1 MSADA
6 RRILQCA
13 EEFRRAGIKLE
24 GDARIGEHM
33 TDPHVWIPLAVC
45 SAFAFEI
52 YLKFLIK
59 KTTATEP
66 PFTHN
71 LRELFDL
78 LPADISNKIK
88 QKWENPHPNMAA
100 QRAEIAKWLGKSHPD
115 FDEILNNESHVFQ
128 KLRYSYHYEGRD
140 LTWFGGDI
148 MECTRRVIYELFPNE
163 FSDIRL
169 PLPPGSLSQ
178 AMQNKAIHQIF
189 DRKKTKKKG

>member
-1 MSADA
+1 MSADP

-33 TDPHVWIPLAVC
+33 TDLHVLNPMAVC
-45 SAFAFEI
+45 FAFAFEI

-78 LPADISNKIK
+78 LPADISDKIK

-100 QRAEIAKWLGKSHPD
+100 QRAEFAKRLGKNHPG
-115 FDEILNNESHVFQ
+115 FDEILNRESNIFQ
-128 KLRYSYHYEGRD
+128 KLRYPYHYEGGD
-140 LTWFGGDI
+140 WTWLGADI

-169 PLPPGSLSQ
+169 ALPPGSLSQ
-178 AMQNKAIHQIF
+178 AMQNKVIHQII
-189 DRKKTKKKG
+189 DPKNKKKKG